1 MTDFTATD
9 FTATQGG
16 HGVHVNSATIDTTP
30 KRIVLVF
37 DASKRVDKTQW
48 NVQFQLAGT
57 LLANSRSGDNFSIF
71 LTPGTPL
78 PFVSSDESRA
88 ALQRLM
94 AARPKVA
101 EKRNPIYDSL
111 FAASKIFGAPR
122 FGDSIVLIGF
132 REDAKSKN
140 KPDYV
145 LGALIQGGIR
155 LHTIDIA
162 DSGDLPY
169 RSEFTVPGAIAVADP
184 DEAQLF
190 AMSVKSGGASR
201 TVRRD
206 RSLKDDPAFQ
216 HRLQVLYEGITRP
229 YRLTIQLDGTA
240 TPRKLE
246 VSAGRKRGAG
256 ATIILSYPKVLVGCP
271 NASASP

>member
-1 MTDFTATD
+1 M
-9 FTATQGG
+9 
-16 HGVHVNSATIDTTP
+16 
-30 KRIVLVF
+30 
-37 DASKRVDKTQW
+37 
-48 NVQFQLAGT
+48 
-57 LLANSRSGDNFSIF
+57 
-71 LTPGTPL
+71 

-169 RSEFTVPGAIAVADP
+169 RSEFTVPGRSPLLIP
-184 DEAQLF
+184 TRL
-190 AMSVKSGGASR
+190 SSSR
-201 TVRRD
+201 
-206 RSLKDDPAFQ
+206 
-216 HRLQVLYEGITRP
+216 
-229 YRLTIQLDGTA
+229 
-240 TPRKLE
+240 
-246 VSAGRKRGAG
+246 
-256 ATIILSYPKVLVGCP
+256 CP
-271 NASASP
+271 